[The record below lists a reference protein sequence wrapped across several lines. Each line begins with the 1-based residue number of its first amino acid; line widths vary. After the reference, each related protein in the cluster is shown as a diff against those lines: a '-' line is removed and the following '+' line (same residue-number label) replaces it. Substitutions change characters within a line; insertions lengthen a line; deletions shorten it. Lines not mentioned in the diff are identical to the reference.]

1 MRRRQQ
7 LRSSHLSLKALNQ
20 DGHEQIEEH
29 VVAKRHE
36 GNKVERRPGR
46 GGGHA
51 VIQNHVPVL
60 LRKDLEVGRNTDRD
74 WGINKK
80 RGDETGQRR
89 SDAGKNRVAQRD
101 RVAQSCIIK
110 KK

>member
-1 MRRRQQ
+1 MYLFWLWPYFNENICIKNENTRIRRRQQ
-7 LRSSHLSLKALNQ
+7 LSGSHLSLKALNQ

-29 VVAKRHE
+29 VVAERHE
-36 GNKVERRPGR
+36 GNEVERRPGR

-60 LRKDLEVGRNTDRD
+60 LRKDLEVGWNTDGD

-80 RGDETGQRR
+80 RGEGTG
-89 SDAGKNRVAQRD
+89 
-101 RVAQSCIIK
+101 
-110 KK
+110 

>member
-1 MRRRQQ
+1 MKIFELKMRMRRRQQ
-7 LRSSHLSLKALNQ
+7 LSSSHLSLKALNQ

-36 GNKVERRPGR
+36 GNEVERRPGR

-51 VIQNHVPVL
+51 VIQNDVPVL
-60 LRKDLEVGRNTDRD
+60 LRKDLEVGQNTDRD

-80 RGDETGQRR
+80 RGEETG
-89 SDAGKNRVAQRD
+89 
-101 RVAQSCIIK
+101 
-110 KK
+110 